1 MKRSR
6 SNGFTLISLVVI
18 VLIMSLRMSHPVREF
33 LGENETSSVEVKL
46 DQYQKVFVTSV
57 VDGDTIW
64 AEIDGEKQKIRFIGV
79 NTPEKGEPMYEEAT
93 EFTKK
98 ALLNQW
104 IYLEKDISDTD
115 RYGRLLRYI
124 WLEVP
129 QEDIQSERDEKLFN
143 AQLVAS
149 GLAEVVEYKPDVKY
163 LEYLRNIKV
172 QQ

>member
-1 MKRSR
+1 
-6 SNGFTLISLVVI
+6 
-18 VLIMSLRMSHPVREF
+18 MSHPVREF
-33 LGENETSSVEVKL
+33 LGETEVETVEVKI
-46 DQYQKVFVTSV
+46 DGYQKVFVTSV
-57 VDGDTIW
+57 ADGDTIW
-64 AEIDGEKQKIRFIGV
+64 AEVDGEKQKIRFIGV

-129 QEDIQSERDEKLFN
+129 QEDTESERDEKLFN
-143 AQLVAS
+143 ARLVAS
-149 GLAEVVEYKPDVKY
+149 GLAKVVEYKPDVKY
-163 LEYLRNIKV
+163 LEYLRDIEVN
-172 QQ
+172 Q